1 MDGIRA
7 GFGMLLEEFCKA
19 AWIKTCI
26 GRVLGLG
33 NVPAQDCVALVLNTL
48 ELNSNYGSF
57 FGLRI

>member
-33 NVPAQDCVALVLNTL
+33 NVPAQDCVALVLNTP
-48 ELNSNYGSF
+48 ELNSN
-57 FGLRI
+57 